1 MALARLTT
9 LLCAVA
15 FVAAAPVT
23 ETQFVASAT
32 PTHFAASNP
41 NDYAVLMILGDVAH
55 GARAQMLVA
64 PHAQFET
71 SFPSGTLSDL
81 YIEVVFFAPT
91 GWRSSGSVSFDT
103 MLTAQSELLEV
114 EDNGDQLQP
123 WIYTSTGR
131 LPADSGMHLAPSSL
145 INSGS
150 GSTPPMM
157 LDPAHVPVIT
167 PEEINDNTA
176 APKILGPNPTV

>member
-15 FVAAAPVT
+15 FIAAAPVA

-64 PHAQFET
+64 PHANFET
-71 SFPSGTLSDL
+71 SFPSGTLTDL

-91 GWRSSGSVSFDT
+91 GWRSSGSVSFDA
-103 MLTAQSELLEV
+103 MLAAQSELLEV
-114 EDNGDQLQP
+114 ENNGDAMQP
-123 WIYTSTGR
+123 WIYTSGGR
-131 LPADSGMHLAPSSL
+131 LPADSGLHLAPTSL
-145 INSGS
+145 FGGS
-150 GSTPPMM
+150 GSSNQTIMM
-157 LDPAHVPVIT
+157 DPAHVPVIT
-167 PEEINDNTA
+167 PQDISDNTI
-176 APKILGPNPTV
+176 APKIRPTDPSF

>member
-91 GWRSSGSVSFDT
+91 GWRS
-103 MLTAQSELLEV
+103 
-114 EDNGDQLQP
+114 
-123 WIYTSTGR
+123 R
-131 LPADSGMHLAPSSL
+131 
-145 INSGS
+145 
-150 GSTPPMM
+150 
-157 LDPAHVPVIT
+157 
-167 PEEINDNTA
+167 
-176 APKILGPNPTV
+176 

>member
-15 FVAAAPVT
+15 FIAAAPVT

-64 PHAQFET
+64 PHADFAT
-71 SFPSGTLSDL
+71 SFPSGTLTDL

-91 GWRSSGSVSFDT
+91 GWRSSGSVSFDA
-103 MLTAQSELLEV
+103 MLIAQSELLEV
-114 EDNGDQLQP
+114 EDNGDELQP
-123 WIYTSTGR
+123 WIYTSSGR
-131 LPADSGMHLAPSSL
+131 LPADSGLHLAPSSL
-145 INSGS
+145 FGSSGS
-150 GSTPPMM
+150 SNQTIMM
-157 LDPAHVPVIT
+157 DPAHVPVIT
-167 PEEINDNTA
+167 PQDIIDNTV
-176 APKILGPNPTV
+176 APKIRPTDPSF